1 MDFFGIGPMEMILVL
16 LVALVFMG
24 PARMME
30 TARSLGKMLRQV
42 RQATQ
47 DIPQLLNLDETL
59 DQPAP
64 DEKPRRQIGED
75 SEPSDTKP
83 S

>member
-1 MDFFGIGPMEMILVL
+1 MDFFGVGPMEMILVL
-16 LVALVFMG
+16 FVALVFMG

-47 DIPQLLNLDETL
+47 DIPQLLNLDEAL
-59 DQPAP
+59 DQPP
-64 DEKPRRQIGED
+64 VDEKPRPRIGEG
-75 SEPSDTKP
+75 SGPSDTKP

>member
-1 MDFFGIGPMEMILVL
+1 MDFFGVGPMEMILVL
-16 LVALVFMG
+16 FVALVFMG

-47 DIPQLLNLDETL
+47 DIPQLLNLDEAL
-59 DQPAP
+59 DQPP
-64 DEKPRRQIGED
+64 VDEKPRPRIGED
-75 SEPSDTKP
+75 SGPSDTKP

>member
-42 RQATQ
+42 RKATQ
-47 DIPQLLNLDETL
+47 DIPQLLNLDEAL
-59 DQPAP
+59 DQPPA
-64 DEKPRRQIGED
+64 DEKPRPRIGED
-75 SEPSDTKP
+75 SGPSDLKP